1 MIESLLV
8 ANRGEIARRIIRTA
22 KRLGI
27 RTVAVHSEADAGLPF
42 VTEADEAVCVGPAN
56 PAQSYRNAEAVIAA
70 AKSTGAQ
77 AIHPGYGFLSENADF
92 ARTVEENGLIW
103 VGPGADAITAMGDKI
118 NARNL
123 MAAAGV
129 PVAPGTTDPAADL
142 DAAVAAAAEIG
153 YPVMVKAAAGG
164 GGMGMGVATDE
175 AALRTEYDKVR
186 AFAERMFGDGSVL
199 IERYFPRVRH
209 VEVQILGLADG
220 RVVALGERECSVQRR
235 NQKLVEESPSP
246 AVSPELRERFLAAAV
261 RAGEAVGYRNA
272 GTVECLL
279 VPRQRD
285 VEGDGSASE
294 EFFFLEMNTR
304 LQVEHPVTEL
314 VYGVD
319 LVEEQLRVA
328 AGLAPTFDPDA
339 LTPRGHAIELR
350 VNAEDPKRF
359 LPGPGVVSTWTEPT
373 GEGVRVDSGY
383 VAGNTVTPFYDSLMA
398 KLIVFGTDRAEAVER
413 ARAAVAG
420 FEVVGPKCNLPFFAE
435 LLENA
440 EFVSGDYDTGIVG
453 RMR

>member
-27 RTVAVHSEADAGLPF
+27 RAIAVYSEADADLPF
-42 VTEADEAVCVGPAN
+42 VAEADEAVLIGPPA
-56 PAQSYRNAEAVIAA
+56 PAQSYRNTEAILAA
-70 AKSTGAQ
+70 ATSTGAQ
-77 AIHPGYGFLSENADF
+77 AIHPGYGFLSENAEF
-92 ARTVEENGLIW
+92 ARTVEASGLIW

-142 DAAVAAAAEIG
+142 DAAVTAAAEIG

-164 GGMGMGVATDE
+164 GGMGMGVAVDE

-199 IERYFPRVRH
+199 IERFFPRVRH

-246 AVSPELRERFLAAAV
+246 AVSPELRSRLLAAAV

-279 VPRQRD
+279 DPAT
-285 VEGDGSASE
+285 GD
-294 EFFFLEMNTR
+294 FFFLEMNTR
-304 LQVEHPVTEL
+304 LQVEHPVTEY
-314 VYGVD
+314 VYGID

-328 AGLAPTFDPDA
+328 SGLAPTFDPDA
-339 LTPRGHAIELR
+339 LTSRGHAIEMR

-359 LPGPGVVSTWTEPT
+359 LPGPGVIRTWVEPA
-373 GEGVRVDSGY
+373 GDGVRVDSGY
-383 VAGNTVTPFYDSLMA
+383 TEGNTVTPFYDSLLA
-398 KLIVFGTDRAEAVER
+398 KLIITGATRAEVLER
-413 ARAAVAG
+413 AKVAVAA
-420 FEVVGPKCNLPFFAE
+420 FQIAGPKNNLPFFTE
-435 LLENA
+435 LLDNE
-440 EFVSGDYDTGIVG
+440 EFLSGAYDTAIVS